1 MALCKIEAS
10 RKYKIVL
17 LKPPKV
23 HSKFI
28 ILCFPKL
35 FSTSLKVF
43 PFFFIFSGM
52 AIALAHGG
60 KTREEL
66 AKELASIDG
75 GGESDDTSGPKSPMP
90 KLAKSTNF
98 FVEAKA
104 PEGIML
110 TPLKE
115 CPGATLRCHLGLLN
129 QFLIRETSSLREVRS
144 KSITI
149 KVTNH
154 NHDL

>member
-1 MALCKIEAS
+1 
-10 RKYKIVL
+10 
-17 LKPPKV
+17 
-23 HSKFI
+23 
-28 ILCFPKL
+28 
-35 FSTSLKVF
+35 
-43 PFFFIFSGM
+43 M

-75 GGESDDTSGPKSPMP
+75 GGESDDTSGQKSPMP

-144 KSITI
+144 K
-149 KVTNH
+149 NH
-154 NHDL
+154 N